1 MNTKNKHI
9 IIQLL
14 NIFLP
19 LIFGFCIYLF
29 LYGQIPLFLF
39 FQKHFG
45 IIPFYKTNNFL
56 LEFSRNYICDA
67 FWTYSMFFSLSF
79 FVKSVKFVSVV
90 CMGTGM
96 LLEVL
101 QGVHLIS
108 GTFDFLDVFFEL
120 IAVFTALSINKYF
133 LEKGEQLWKIYS
145 KNSESSP

>member
-1 MNTKNKHI
+1 MALSFT
-9 IIQLL
+9 LL
-14 NIFLP
+14 VFFKIFSNEQRNS
-19 LIFGFCIYLF
+19 I
-29 LYGQIPLFLF
+29 
-39 FQKHFG
+39 
-45 IIPFYKTNNFL
+45 YKTNNFL

-133 LEKGEQLWKIYS
+133 LEKGEQL
-145 KNSESSP
+145 